1 MVKDGFSN
9 GAIIGDDNI
18 SIDHWENPNNT
29 IKTTIRPRIYFLTHL
44 HADHIHGLNRYW
56 NKKIFTS
63 ALNCK
68 LAPCFIK
75 GIDEKLLI
83 PLELN
88 KEITLSISPKW
99 KILVTLIDANHIP
112 GSVMIL
118 IKGYFGNILYTG
130 DFRFNLDMLNVP
142 TLKNIINR

>member
-1 MVKDGFSN
+1 M
-9 GAIIGDDNI
+9 
-18 SIDHWENPNNT
+18 
-29 IKTTIRPRIYFLTHL
+29 
-44 HADHIHGLNRYW
+44 
-56 NKKIFTS
+56 
-63 ALNCK
+63 NCK
-68 LAPCFIK
+68 LAPYFIK

-88 KEITLSISPKW
+88 KEIALSISPKW

-142 TLKNIINR
+142 TLRNIINR